1 MSPGTPGSQL
11 HCFGS
16 SGCSVMIFCSGF
28 QFLLFSLIT
37 SLILKILTCV
47 NSALNK
53 TWHPPELWQVVCFES
68 PAMSKVVLKNN
79 LPCRGSFYEPLS
91 EVDLEGRVQGWGG
104 WSNALKVYIK
114 ITK

>member
-1 MSPGTPGSQL
+1 
-11 HCFGS
+11 
-16 SGCSVMIFCSGF
+16 
-28 QFLLFSLIT
+28 
-37 SLILKILTCV
+37 
-47 NSALNK
+47 
-53 TWHPPELWQVVCFES
+53 
-68 PAMSKVVLKNN
+68 MSKVVLKNN